1 MCAVLYVCSVC
12 VSGRPESESSR
23 VASRSSWGRV
33 EHAEQQRI
41 KSLENTKLSAR
52 LQQAAAK
59 AAKETQNKQ
68 QGRQPILQQEEKV
81 PSECVNQVKKH
92 LQPSW
97 QRAEQSENPRSNNN
111 CDEYILI
118 RKDRLAT
125 SLQTDADDTQ
135 DGIARG

>member
-1 MCAVLYVCSVC
+1 MRACVPVLYVCSVC

-52 LQQAAAK
+52 LQKAAAK

-68 QGRQPILQQEEKV
+68 QGRQPILQEQEGALGVRKSGEEA
-81 PSECVNQVKKH
+81 PPTILAES
-92 LQPSW
+92 
-97 QRAEQSENPRSNNN
+97 RAE
-111 CDEYILI
+111 
-118 RKDRLAT
+118 
-125 SLQTDADDTQ
+125 
-135 DGIARG
+135 

>member
-1 MCAVLYVCSVC
+1 MTAAEAIRNWGYSFIHILCVLEVFSSFFETRLRACVCAVLYVCSVC

-52 LQQAAAK
+52 LQKAAAK

-68 QGRQPILQQEEKV
+68 QGRQPILQEQKGALGVRKSGEEA
-81 PSECVNQVKKH
+81 PSTILAE
-92 LQPSW
+92 S
-97 QRAEQSENPRSNNN
+97 RAE
-111 CDEYILI
+111 
-118 RKDRLAT
+118 
-125 SLQTDADDTQ
+125 
-135 DGIARG
+135 